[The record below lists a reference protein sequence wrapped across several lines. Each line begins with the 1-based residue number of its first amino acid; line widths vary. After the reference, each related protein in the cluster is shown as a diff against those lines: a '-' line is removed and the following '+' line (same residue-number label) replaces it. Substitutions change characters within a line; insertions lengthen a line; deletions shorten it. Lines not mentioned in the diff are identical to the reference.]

1 MIKWWK
7 KKSES
12 VSFSSFVPPDPG
24 CMLVLSGT
32 KGTPNTAPDAV
43 TTELHCGDGVKWG
56 IEKS

>member
-1 MIKWWK
+1 MMK

-43 TTELHCGDGVKWG
+43 TTELHCGDGVK
-56 IEKS
+56 